1 MWVTIHQGLVSM
13 KTSSDTIEKVLE
25 SRAAL
30 IDKELDLLSY
40 VIEPAELATIV
51 KYALSQRGKRI
62 RAALLTLSCE
72 AVGGNV
78 AQSLVPAVVIEM
90 IHNTSLILDD
100 VIDSSQTRRGKAT
113 INARWGNN
121 MALIACDAMLALSIR
136 QAARTD
142 MNITRA
148 IIECAAGSLLSL
160 AEGEAMELV
169 RQDYSVDDYYRIAR
183 RKTAS
188 LFSASAEVGAMVG
201 GGSPKE
207 IKALAKYGECI
218 GIAFQI
224 RDDVLDF
231 MADHEVL
238 GKPLFIDLKMD
249 RPTLVMLIAMQG
261 GLTRERM
268 LEMGH
273 EELKTALE
281 PSILKANAVAQAKVA
296 EAKSSISIL
305 KDGNSKQA
313 LMNLCDFII
322 TRNR

>member
-1 MWVTIHQGLVSM
+1 METIHSEWGNM
-13 KTSSDTIEKVLE
+13 KTSSVNVERVLE

-40 VIEPAELATIV
+40 VIEPRELADVV

-100 VIDSSQTRRGKAT
+100 VIDASQTRRGKST

-121 MALIACDAMLALSIR
+121 MALIACDAMLALSIK

-148 IIECAAGSLLSL
+148 IIECAAGSLMSL
-160 AEGEAMELV
+160 AQGEAMELV
-169 RQDYSVDDYYRIAR
+169 THEYSVDDYYRIAR
-183 RKTAS
+183 HKTAS

-201 GGSPKE
+201 GGSKKE
-207 IKALAKYGECI
+207 IAALAKYGECI

-231 MADHEVL
+231 TADHEVL
-238 GKPLFIDLKMD
+238 GKPLFIDLKMN
-249 RPTLVMLIAMQG
+249 RPTLVLLLAMQG
-261 GLTRERM
+261 GLTREQM
-268 LEMGH
+268 LEMSP
-273 EELKTALE
+273 EELKAALE
-281 PSILKANAVAQAKVA
+281 PSIQKANAIALAKVA
-296 EAKSSISIL
+296 EAKSSIGIL
-305 KDGNSKQA
+305 KESGAKQT
-313 LMNLCDFII
+313 LEGLCDFII